1 MKISLR
7 RDVACKVS
15 SAERGK
21 WTFFAALARTKGDI
35 KIASDQN
42 LDGYLSVLFP
52 YRSELQGYWK
62 PLEIDFS
69 LFRCVSLTG
78 WQTFTENK
86 HSQRTVC
93 TESR

>member
-1 MKISLR
+1 MDIF
-7 RDVACKVS
+7 
-15 SAERGK
+15 G
-21 WTFFAALARTKGDI
+21 ALARTKGDI
-35 KIASDQN
+35 KIASDQI
-42 LDGYLSVLFP
+42 LDGNLSVLFP

-69 LFRCVSLTG
+69 LFRCVS

>member
-15 SAERGK
+15 SAERVEMDI
-21 WTFFAALARTKGDI
+21 FAALARTKGDI

-52 YRSELQGYWK
+52 FRSELQGYWK
-62 PLEIDFS
+62 
-69 LFRCVSLTG
+69 
-78 WQTFTENK
+78 
-86 HSQRTVC
+86 TVGN
-93 TESR
+93 